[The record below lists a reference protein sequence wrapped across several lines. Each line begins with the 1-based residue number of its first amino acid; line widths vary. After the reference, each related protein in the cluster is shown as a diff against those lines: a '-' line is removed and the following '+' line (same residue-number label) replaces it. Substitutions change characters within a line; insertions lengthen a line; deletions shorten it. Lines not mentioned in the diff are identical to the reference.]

1 MNFLIAK
8 STFCDTLHV
17 HLRSGSYDGASAASS
32 DVELSE
38 STASDLSLSLT
49 QSEPEEELPDGEESD
64 GDVSAVGSPDQISDG
79 SRKTSP
85 TMALQRCR
93 TIVLDSC

>member
-1 MNFLIAK
+1 M
-8 STFCDTLHV
+8 
-17 HLRSGSYDGASAASS
+17 
-32 DVELSE
+32 ELSE

-49 QSEPEEELPDGEESD
+49 QSEPEEELPDGEESDGEESD

-85 TMALQRCR
+85 TMALQRCS